1 MIPLKLELKNFLS
14 YGSSV
19 QSIEFGQYSLIC
31 LSGKNGNGKSALL
44 DAITWVLWG
53 QARKV
58 SGIIK
63 PDDGLLRL
71 GQTRMMVS
79 LEFEFASNIY
89 RVRREYSKTYG
100 KPLLVLDLEIFDK
113 IKGNFLPLTEKTIK
127 LTQDKIEKLLGLDY
141 VTFINSAFL
150 RQGQADEFSKKTPK
164 ERKQILSNILGLSR
178 YDDLSISA
186 LGYSKK
192 LSQEFDLLLKLKE
205 NDELLILKEAEL
217 KALLLEEQGKLK
229 AIKESLSK
237 KELDLKVLEKEKA
250 YFLKNKDQY
259 IFLKKELDSLSQKYN
274 LKLQEL
280 RSLIGLWK
288 EAHYKA
294 LNLPSL
300 ELLQKERL
308 EAELKDKDQTLLQK
322 KSLGFQEKILKQ
334 KNLYQEK
341 YNGLRLEK
349 EKFLNYLKLN
359 LQKKDLQLE
368 QIAKNLEQKEK
379 EYNVFLNKKSELEKE
394 IVDLTQ
400 ELSVF
405 PDHNKLFE
413 DFKNVFEKRKSFY
426 QLLIQ
431 RGNWLKTSILE
442 LKDRFETIKKQE
454 SPACPLCEQVL
465 TLKRKSFLSN
475 KFLKDIDSLKYRL
488 SRPTILIDRLKQL
501 LIVQHEDLKKFQDK
515 DNYYKKQKARLD
527 EIAKNFIDY
536 DKNLLILEREISS
549 IKINKIEYENLILKE
564 KDNLKKEEQLFEKE
578 LNEQA
583 DLVLIKNRLI
593 ALEQEN
599 QSLNYDIKQHE
610 EIQKE
615 LMVIINKF
623 NELDKLKEN
632 QNYQQ
637 DKKIKINLI
646 IQNLK
651 DLKIQ
656 LLEYNEKIKKVDF
669 NPEKEINFDQQLR
682 QEEAFCLEKSKEKDK
697 TLQQL
702 TLFEYELKRIAEL
715 KVKLEKTK
723 KDLENLQGSLKD
735 YQIISQAFGKN
746 GIQALLIEQ
755 AIPQIEEEANN
766 ILSRLTDNQSQIFIE
781 SLRDLKSGGVKE
793 TLDIKIS
800 DSAGIRPY
808 EMFSGG
814 EGFRVDFAL
823 RIAISKLLARRA
835 GIALQTLIIDEG
847 FGSQDEDGL
856 SRLMDAIYAIKQD
869 FSKVIVVSHL
879 TSFKENF
886 PVHFVIEK
894 DSSGSFVS
902 VQERG

>member
-14 YGSSV
+14 YGSNIQSV
-19 QSIEFGQYSLIC
+19 DFGQYSLIC
-31 LSGKNGNGKSALL
+31 LSGRNGNGKSALL
-44 DAITWVLWG
+44 DAVTWVLWG

-58 SGIIK
+58 SGTIK

-79 LEFEFASNIY
+79 LEFEFAGSIY

-113 IKGNFLPLTEKTIK
+113 EKEKFLPLTEKTIK
-127 LTQDKIEKLLGLDY
+127 FTQDKIEKLLGLDY
-141 VTFINSAFL
+141 ITFINSAFL

-178 YDDLSISA
+178 YDDLSSLA
-186 LGYSKK
+186 LQRSKQ
-192 LSQEFDLLLKLKE
+192 LFLEIEVILKLKE
-205 NDELLILKEAEL
+205 NDELEVLKEGGLRAFLVDEQAKLKKIKEDSSKQSLYL
-217 KALLLEEQGKLK
+217 KALEQNK
-229 AIKESLSK
+229 AF
-237 KELDLKVLEKEKA
+237 
-250 YFLKNKDQY
+250 FLKNKDQY
-259 IFLKKELDSLSQKYN
+259 VFFKKELECLIQKYD
-274 LKLQEL
+274 LKSKEL
-280 RSLIGLWK
+280 LSLVCLWK
-288 EAHYKA
+288 KAHYKS
-294 LNLPSL
+294 LKLPSL
-300 ELLQKERL
+300 ELLQKQKL
-308 EAELKDKDQTLLQK
+308 EIEIRDKDSTLLQK
-322 KSLGFQEKILKQ
+322 KSLNLQEKILKQ

-341 YNGLRLEK
+341 YNLIRLEK
-349 EKFLNYLKLN
+349 EKWFNSLKLN
-359 LQKKDLQLE
+359 LQKMDLQLE
-368 QIAKNLEQKEK
+368 QIVKGLEQKEK
-379 EYNVFLNKKSELEKE
+379 ECNIVLSKKSGLEEEVKN
-394 IVDLTQ
+394 LTN
-400 ELSVF
+400 ELSF
-405 PDHNKLFE
+405 LPNHNKTFE
-413 DFKNVFEKRKSFY
+413 DFKNVFDKRKSFY

-431 RGNWLKTSILE
+431 RGNWLKSSIAE

-454 SPACPLCEQVL
+454 SPSCPLCEQVL
-465 TLKRKSFLSN
+465 TLKRKSFLSY
-475 KFLKDIDSLKYRL
+475 KFLKDIDLLKYRL
-488 SRPTILIDRLKQL
+488 SRPTALIDRLKQL
-501 LIVQHEDLKKFQDK
+501 LLIQHEDLKKIQEK

-527 EIAKNFIDY
+527 EIAKSFIDY
-536 DKNLLILEREISS
+536 EKNILILEKEISS
-549 IKINKIEYENLILKE
+549 LKINKKEYEILISKE
-564 KDNLKKEEQLFEKE
+564 QNNLKKEEKHFEKE
-578 LNEQA
+578 LSEQTN
-583 DLVLIKNRLI
+583 LVEIKTI
-593 ALEQEN
+593 LEILETEK
-599 QSLNYDIKQHE
+599 QSLNYDFEYHE
-610 EIQKE
+610 KIQIQLAGIVNE
-615 LMVIINKF
+615 F
-623 NELDKLKEN
+623 NELEKLKESMAE
-632 QNYQQ
+632 QQ
-637 DKKIKINLI
+637 DKKVKINLLVHH
-646 IQNLK
+646 LK
-651 DLKIQ
+651 DFKLQ
-656 LLEYNEKIKKVDF
+656 LFQYREKIKNLGFV
-669 NPEKEINFDQQLR
+669 PEKETDFDMKLR

-697 TLQQL
+697 ILQQL
-702 TLFEYELKRIAEL
+702 TLLEYELKRIAEL
-715 KVKLEKTK
+715 TVKLEKSK
-723 KDLENLQGSLKD
+723 KELEVLQNNLKD

-847 FGSQDEDGL
+847 FGSQDEEGL
-856 SRLMDAIYAIKQD
+856 SRLMDAIYAIKKD

-879 TSFKENF
+879 ASFKDNF